1 MKDAKLNPQ
10 QARFVQYYIESGNAK
25 QSALQAGYSESTA
38 NNANASLL
46 RNSGIERKIKEHEI
60 FLVKSS
66 GWNKARLVSEIEGV
80 FQQALANE
88 ELGTALKSLEL
99 IGKVVNVMPS
109 AKTMEIK
116 HSFEK
121 LLDQSNPTNPIKDIS
136 PQVPEIAVN

>member
-25 QSALQAGYSESTA
+25 QSALKAGYSESSA
-38 NNANASLL
+38 NNANMLL
-46 RNSGIERKIKEHEI
+46 KNCAIERKIKEHEN

-80 FQQALANE
+80 FQQAIANE

-99 IGKVVNVMPS
+99 IGKVINVTPS
-109 AKTMEIK
+109 AKTMEVK
-116 HSFEK
+116 HSFEQ
-121 LLDQSNPTNPIKDIS
+121 LLDRTNPVNKVKDIS
-136 PQVPEIAVN
+136 PQAPAIAVN

>member
-25 QSALQAGYSESTA
+25 QSALQAGYAETSA
-38 NNANASLL
+38 NNANMLL
-46 RNSGIERKIKEHEI
+46 KNCAIERKIKEHEI

-66 GWNKARLVSEIEGV
+66 GWNKARLVSEIDGV
-80 FQQALANE
+80 FQQAMANE

-109 AKTMEIK
+109 AKTMEVK

-136 PQVPEIAVN
+136 PQVPEITVN

>member
-1 MKDAKLNPQ
+1 MKNTLNPQ

-25 QSALQAGYSESTA
+25 QSALKAGYSESTA
-38 NNANASLL
+38 NNANAALL

-66 GWNKARLVSEIEGV
+66 GWNKSRLVSEIEGV

-99 IGKVVNVMPS
+99 IGKVINVMPS
-109 AKTMEIK
+109 AKTMEVK
-116 HSFEK
+116 HSFEA
-121 LLDQSNPTNPIKDIS
+121 LLDQSNPTKDIT
-136 PQVPEIAVN
+136 PQVPEITVN

>member
-25 QSALQAGYSESTA
+25 QSALKAGYAETSA
-38 NNANASLL
+38 NNANMLL
-46 RNSGIERKIKEHEI
+46 KNCAIERKIKEHEN

-80 FQQALANE
+80 FQQAIANE

-99 IGKVVNVMPS
+99 IGKVINVTPS
-109 AKTMEIK
+109 AKTMEVK
-116 HSFEK
+116 HSFEQ
-121 LLDQSNPTNPIKDIS
+121 LLDRTNPVNKVKDIS
-136 PQVPEIAVN
+136 PHAPAIAVN

>member
-1 MKDAKLNPQ
+1 MKNTLNPQ

-25 QSALQAGYSESTA
+25 QSALKAGYSESTA

-66 GWNKARLVSEIEGV
+66 GWSKSRLVSEIEGV
-80 FQQALANE
+80 FHQALASE

-99 IGKVVNVMPS
+99 IGKVINVMPS
-109 AKTMEIK
+109 AKTMEVR
-116 HSFEK
+116 HSFES
-121 LLDQSNPTNPIKDIS
+121 LLDQSTTTKDIT
-136 PQVPEIAVN
+136 PKLPAITIN